1 MRIKLRT
8 KIAVLVLGV
17 VAAFLMANVAWE
29 SSRRAELEE
38 AELVQQARAL
48 SANME
53 TVWKFMNKNQDKIN
67 YDSAGNF
74 EFKGLQCSIAGRSVG
89 AFFSRDTDYSVRYV
103 SDTPRNVADTPDAF
117 EQASAMSDKIW
128 NSLGVSA
135 TVSPST

>member
-1 MRIKLRT
+1 MGKEGNTVRIKLRT
-8 KIAVLVLGV
+8 KIAVLVLAVV
-17 VAAFLMANVAWE
+17 VAFLCANVIWE
-29 SSRRAELEE
+29 SSRGENLEE
-38 AELVQQARAL
+38 AELLQQARAL

-53 TVWKFMNKNQDKIN
+53 AVWEFMNKNQDKIN

-117 EQASAMSDKIW
+117 EQAA
-128 NSLGVSA
+128 G
-135 TVSPST
+135 TVGHE

>member
-17 VAAFLMANVAWE
+17 VAAFLVANVAWE

-53 TVWKFMNKNQDKIN
+53 AVWEFMNKNQDKIN
-67 YDSAGNF
+67 YDSVGNF

-103 SDTPRNVADTPDAF
+103 NDTPRNVADTPDAF
-117 EQASAMSDKIW
+117 EQAAGIV
-128 NSLGVSA
+128 GHE
-135 TVSPST
+135 

>member
-1 MRIKLRT
+1 
-8 KIAVLVLGV
+8 
-17 VAAFLMANVAWE
+17 
-29 SSRRAELEE
+29 
-38 AELVQQARAL
+38 
-48 SANME
+48 
-53 TVWKFMNKNQDKIN
+53 MNKNQDKIN

-103 SDTPRNVADTPDAF
+103 SDTPRNVANTPDAF

>member
-17 VAAFLMANVAWE
+17 VAAFLVANVAWE
-29 SSRRAELEE
+29 SSRR

-53 TVWKFMNKNQDKIN
+53 AVWEFMNKNQDKIN

-89 AFFSRDTDYSVRYV
+89 ALFSRDTDYSVRYV

-117 EQASAMSDKIW
+117 EQAA
-128 NSLGVSA
+128 G
-135 TVSPST
+135 TVGHE